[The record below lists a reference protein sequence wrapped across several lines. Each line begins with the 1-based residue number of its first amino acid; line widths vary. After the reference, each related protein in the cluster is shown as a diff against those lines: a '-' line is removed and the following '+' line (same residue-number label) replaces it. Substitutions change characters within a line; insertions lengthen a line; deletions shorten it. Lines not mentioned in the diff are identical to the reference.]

1 MRMEINHLH
10 FFNGSHGDHDP
21 FPNGDEIRVPILVQ
35 NEIDFPLMASFFF
48 LNNPTVEHQLCDVIL
63 INSTDCREDNIV

>member
-10 FFNGSHGDHDP
+10 FYNVSHGP

-48 LNNPTVEHQLCDVIL
+48 LNNPTVEHQLCDVI
-63 INSTDCREDNIV
+63 NSTDLFII